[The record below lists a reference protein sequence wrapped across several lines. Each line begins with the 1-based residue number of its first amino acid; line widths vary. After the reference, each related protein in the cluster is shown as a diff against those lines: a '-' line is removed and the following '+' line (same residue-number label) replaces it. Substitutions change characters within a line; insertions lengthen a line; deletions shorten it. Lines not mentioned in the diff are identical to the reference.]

1 MHLFISFVCCALTLS
16 VAMASSDDYEEGK
29 ESQTKD
35 EDAEMKEMIEKV
47 QNQGKYVILTQ
58 EEFEKLNSLKPFD
71 SSTPRPRIRLPGRI
85 EEMLSHTDQGVKP
98 KVKLRSSG
106 DFGIRFQFPTPRPAL
121 KKPSETD
128 SLNKGLNDT
137 SVINT
142 ISQEIPKLPIFSGD
156 DSVKNEVSYEVWRY
170 EVRCLKVDGLLSE
183 ANVLQAIRK
192 SLRGAARETLIP
204 LGEEATSDS
213 MIAKLDTLF
222 GHVRSNES
230 VMQNFYSATQR
241 EGETV
246 TAFGCRLESMLQ
258 VAIQN
263 GHISISARDD
273 MLRSKFWTGLRSEK
287 LKSQTRHKYDNILSY
302 ELLLRE
308 IRAVD
313 MEINP
318 EGQKVTKAQHKP
330 MQTDT
335 VQAMNEKSVIDK
347 LSEQMNSMMNKLKEL
362 ERNMTSYSTGT
373 YDTCF
378 AGNQRRPYRQFRG
391 GYRGHGGDRGRGQQF
406 DRGRGQQFDR
416 GRGPRP
422 DRGRGSSRSSFS
434 DSQPRNQKDLNG

>member
-1 MHLFISFVCCALTLS
+1 
-16 VAMASSDDYEEGK
+16 
-29 ESQTKD
+29 
-35 EDAEMKEMIEKV
+35 MKE
-47 QNQGKYVILTQ
+47 
-58 EEFEKLNSLKPFD
+58 
-71 SSTPRPRIRLPGRI
+71 
-85 EEMLSHTDQGVKP
+85 
-98 KVKLRSSG
+98 
-106 DFGIRFQFPTPRPAL
+106 
-121 KKPSETD
+121 
-128 SLNKGLNDT
+128 
-137 SVINT
+137 
-142 ISQEIPKLPIFSGD
+142 
-156 DSVKNEVSYEVWRY
+156 
-170 EVRCLKVDGLLSE
+170 DGLLSE

-222 GHVRSNES
+222 GNVRSNES

-273 MLRSKFWTGLRSEK
+273 MLRSKCWTGLRSEK

-335 VQAMNEKSVIDK
+335 VQAMNEKSAIDK
-347 LSEQMNSMMNKLKEL
+347 LSEQMKSMMNKFK
-362 ERNMTSYSTGT
+362 R
-373 YDTCF
+373 
-378 AGNQRRPYRQFRG
+378 FR
-391 GYRGHGGDRGRGQQF
+391 
-406 DRGRGQQFDR
+406 
-416 GRGPRP
+416 
-422 DRGRGSSRSSFS
+422 
-434 DSQPRNQKDLNG
+434 K